1 MRRGVQAHPAKSE
14 GKPKTSTWHPLSC
27 DSEFFLPTPFF
38 VPRSQM
44 HKPHQR
50 FVFLLIIYLL
60 SCSAPLLLGCSGLLL
75 HYYDPTTY
83 KNLTDLKPK
92 VSALYD
98 SFTEVNID
106 RKAIGGIR
114 LELAQVYE
122 YVKGKG
128 ESNQET
134 TNQITIIRDMFE
146 RHVQDRLKNGKWS
159 EIDLENMKENIE
171 EAFDIAI
178 STERLKNKNE

>member
-1 MRRGVQAHPAKSE
+1 M
-14 GKPKTSTWHPLSC
+14 PKRYQ
-27 DSEFFLPTPFF
+27 
-38 VPRSQM
+38 RS
-44 HKPHQR
+44 
-50 FVFLLIIYLL
+50 VFLIVIYLL

-83 KNLTDLKPK
+83 KSLTDLKPK

-98 SFTEVNID
+98 SFMETNID
-106 RKAIGGIR
+106 KKEVAEVR

-128 ESNQET
+128 ESNKET
-134 TNQITIIRDMFE
+134 TKQITILRDMFE
-146 RHVQDRLKNGKWS
+146 RHVQDRVKNGKWS

-171 EAFDIAI
+171 DAFDIAI
-178 STERLKNKNE
+178 QTERLKNKNE

>member
-1 MRRGVQAHPAKSE
+1 MDILPQKNPARLH
-14 GKPKTSTWHPLSC
+14 TA
-27 DSEFFLPTPFF
+27 FLPILFF
-38 VPRSQM
+38 
-44 HKPHQR
+44 
-50 FVFLLIIYLL
+50 LL
-60 SCSAPLLLGCSGLLL
+60 SCSAPLLLSCSGLLL

-98 SFTEVNID
+98 SFSEDGID
-106 RKAIGGIR
+106 KKAIAAIR
-114 LELAQVYE
+114 LELAQAYE

-134 TNQITIIRDMFE
+134 TKQVEIIRDMFE
-146 RHVQDRLKNGKWS
+146 RHVQDRLDNGKWS
-159 EIDLENMKENIE
+159 EIDLDNMKENIE

>member
-1 MRRGVQAHPAKSE
+1 MLKKHE
-14 GKPKTSTWHPLSC
+14 
-27 DSEFFLPTPFF
+27 
-38 VPRSQM
+38 RSIL
-44 HKPHQR
+44 
-50 FVFLLIIYLL
+50 FLIISLL
-60 SCSAPLLLGCSGLLL
+60 SCSAPLLLSCSGLLL

-92 VSALYD
+92 VSSLYD

-106 RKAIGGIR
+106 RKAIGGVR
-114 LELAQVYE
+114 LELAQMYE

-128 ESNQET
+128 ESNRET
-134 TNQITIIRDMFE
+134 TKQITIIRDMFE

-159 EIDLENMKENIE
+159 EIDLENMTENIE

-178 STERLKNKNE
+178 RTERLKNKNE